1 MKMTL
6 KHANW
11 ACLLAFVLIFAACK
25 KEKEEEVVPEPIVGV
40 TVENGDA
47 DVTIDQ
53 QEKRIDVTFYAYC
66 DLSEVLVS
74 FDLIEGAQMFIPYLK
89 DTVYMDLSKEKGATV
104 AARVDG
110 QTVVYTMFAT
120 IEYALAGVQVKAG
133 DVDGEV
139 TLYREDRVVRVVFDR
154 PVDLS
159 RVDVTFL
166 LGASGTLV
174 DPQSNPVTMDLT
186 EPARFTVASE
196 RAGETVYTIE
206 AEIDMGFVVPDG
218 WTEVKDYELPYYMRL
233 YRADDLAG
241 AEAYALVADT
251 NAVFTVTGGG
261 VMQQATMPEYYERN
275 SSSVALINGGT
286 GDDLLVVDGML
297 VQGKTDTT
305 YAAAGAA
312 AGDTCLI
319 GDAEVRDGKAYIGGS
334 EARYAMAARG
344 VLIRDG
350 IKVSAET
357 EEELAARSAMG
368 VTSRGD
374 IVLMICSASA
384 LQGSGSGDRSRR
396 DGRFRL
402 CRGRRAGGRSRCL
415 PFLRRRAV
423 ASLGRRVCA
432 AQLRRPAEIACRRER
447 GGPESLAYIA
457 RKPGVDIDELLVSQP
472 DNGGRAFEIADCLIR
487 SGHDRYHRDRLRDR
501 ADVQG

>member
-6 KHANW
+6 KRANW

-261 VMQQATMPEYYERN
+261 VMRQATMPEYYERN

-334 EARYAMAARG
+334 EACYAMAARS

-350 IKVSAET
+350 VEISVET

-384 LQGSGSGDRSRR
+384 LQGGVGVETVR
-396 DGRFRL
+396 DAMAGFGCAEAVELEGGAAACLFLDGERL
-402 CRGRRAGGRSRCL
+402 L
-415 PFLRRRAV
+415 PSVGEYVPLSCVGLMR
-423 ASLGRRVCA
+423 
-432 AQLRRPAEIACRRER
+432 
-447 GGPESLAYIA
+447 
-457 RKPGVDIDELLVSQP
+457 
-472 DNGGRAFEIADCLIR
+472 
-487 SGHDRYHRDRLRDR
+487 
-501 ADVQG
+501 

>member
-6 KHANW
+6 KRANW

-40 TVENGDA
+40 TVENGNA

-120 IEYALAGVQVKAG
+120 IEYALAGVQVKAE

-196 RAGETVYTIE
+196 RARGRPSIRSRPKS
-206 AEIDMGFVVPDG
+206 IWGSSFP
-218 WTEVKDYELPYYMRL
+218 
-233 YRADDLAG
+233 
-241 AEAYALVADT
+241 
-251 NAVFTVTGGG
+251 TGG
-261 VMQQATMPEYYERN
+261 R
-275 SSSVALINGGT
+275 
-286 GDDLLVVDGML
+286 
-297 VQGKTDTT
+297 
-305 YAAAGAA
+305 
-312 AGDTCLI
+312 
-319 GDAEVRDGKAYIGGS
+319 
-334 EARYAMAARG
+334 
-344 VLIRDG
+344 
-350 IKVSAET
+350 
-357 EEELAARSAMG
+357 
-368 VTSRGD
+368 
-374 IVLMICSASA
+374 
-384 LQGSGSGDRSRR
+384 RSRITNCR
-396 DGRFRL
+396 ITCVFIVPTI
-402 CRGRRAGGRSRCL
+402 CRGPRLMLWWPIRMPCL
-415 PFLRRRAV
+415 R
-423 ASLGRRVCA
+423 
-432 AQLRRPAEIACRRER
+432 
-447 GGPESLAYIA
+447 
-457 RKPGVDIDELLVSQP
+457 
-472 DNGGRAFEIADCLIR
+472 
-487 SGHDRYHRDRLRDR
+487 
-501 ADVQG
+501 

>member
-6 KHANW
+6 KRANW

-159 RVDVTFL
+159 RIDVTFL

-241 AEAYALVADT
+241 LRL
-251 NAVFTVTGGG
+251 
-261 VMQQATMPEYYERN
+261 MLWWPIRMP
-275 SSSVALINGGT
+275 
-286 GDDLLVVDGML
+286 
-297 VQGKTDTT
+297 
-305 YAAAGAA
+305 
-312 AGDTCLI
+312 CL
-319 GDAEVRDGKAYIGGS
+319 R
-334 EARYAMAARG
+334 
-344 VLIRDG
+344 
-350 IKVSAET
+350 
-357 EEELAARSAMG
+357 
-368 VTSRGD
+368 
-374 IVLMICSASA
+374 
-384 LQGSGSGDRSRR
+384 
-396 DGRFRL
+396 
-402 CRGRRAGGRSRCL
+402 
-415 PFLRRRAV
+415 
-423 ASLGRRVCA
+423 
-432 AQLRRPAEIACRRER
+432 
-447 GGPESLAYIA
+447 
-457 RKPGVDIDELLVSQP
+457 
-472 DNGGRAFEIADCLIR
+472 
-487 SGHDRYHRDRLRDR
+487 
-501 ADVQG
+501 

>member
-6 KHANW
+6 KRANW

-120 IEYALAGVQVKAG
+120 IEYALAGVQVKAE

-196 RAGETVYTIE
+196 RAGETVYT
-206 AEIDMGFVVPDG
+206 
-218 WTEVKDYELPYYMRL
+218 VKDYELPYYMRL
-233 YRADDLAG
+233 YRADDLSG

-261 VMQQATMPEYYERN
+261 VMRQATMPEYYERN

-319 GDAEVRDGKAYIGGS
+319 GNAEIRDGKAYIGGS
-334 EARYAMAARG
+334 EARYAMAARS

-350 IKVSAET
+350 VEISVET

-384 LQGSGSGDRSRR
+384 LQGGVGVETVR
-396 DGRFRL
+396 DAMAGFGCAEAVELEGGAAACLFLDGERL
-402 CRGRRAGGRSRCL
+402 L
-415 PFLRRRAV
+415 PSVGEYVPLSCVGLMR
-423 ASLGRRVCA
+423 
-432 AQLRRPAEIACRRER
+432 
-447 GGPESLAYIA
+447 
-457 RKPGVDIDELLVSQP
+457 
-472 DNGGRAFEIADCLIR
+472 
-487 SGHDRYHRDRLRDR
+487 
-501 ADVQG
+501 

>member
-6 KHANW
+6 KRANW
-11 ACLLAFVLIFAACK
+11 ACLLTFVLIFAACK

-120 IEYALAGVQVKAG
+120 IEYALAGVQVKAE

-196 RAGETVYTIE
+196 RARG
-206 AEIDMGFVVPDG
+206 D
-218 WTEVKDYELPYYMRL
+218 RL
-233 YRADDLAG
+233 YDRG
-241 AEAYALVADT
+241 RNRY
-251 NAVFTVTGGG
+251 G
-261 VMQQATMPEYYERN
+261 VR
-275 SSSVALINGGT
+275 
-286 GDDLLVVDGML
+286 
-297 VQGKTDTT
+297 
-305 YAAAGAA
+305 
-312 AGDTCLI
+312 
-319 GDAEVRDGKAYIGGS
+319 
-334 EARYAMAARG
+334 
-344 VLIRDG
+344 
-350 IKVSAET
+350 
-357 EEELAARSAMG
+357 
-368 VTSRGD
+368 
-374 IVLMICSASA
+374 
-384 LQGSGSGDRSRR
+384 RSRR
-396 DGRFRL
+396 VDGGQGLRIAVL
-402 CRGRRAGGRSRCL
+402 HASLSGRRSVGGRGLCSGGRYECRVYGD
-415 PFLRRRAV
+415 RRRRHAAGYDARV
-423 ASLGRRVCA
+423 LRAGTLPPSL
-432 AQLRRPAEIACRRER
+432 
-447 GGPESLAYIA
+447 
-457 RKPGVDIDELLVSQP
+457 
-472 DNGGRAFEIADCLIR
+472 
-487 SGHDRYHRDRLRDR
+487 
-501 ADVQG
+501 